1 MGHVRANGDVLR
13 YNVRTNEF
21 AVEVADG
28 TIRTLFR
35 PRKRMAYWLQ
45 QMGVQ

>member
-1 MGHVRANGDVLR
+1 MEYMSANGDLLR
-13 YNVRTNEF
+13 YNVRTYEF

-35 PRKRMAYWLQ
+35 PKNGMAYWLQ